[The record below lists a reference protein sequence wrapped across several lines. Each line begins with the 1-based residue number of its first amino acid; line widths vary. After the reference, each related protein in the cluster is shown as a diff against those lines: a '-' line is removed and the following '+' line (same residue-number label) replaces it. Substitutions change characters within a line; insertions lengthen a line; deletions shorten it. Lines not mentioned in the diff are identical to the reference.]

1 MMYPTPFFRPKGISM
16 KRSQVI
22 EALDTLPDR
31 ALLGAAHKELTPK
44 QIKFAREIAK
54 GAKGAEA
61 YRRSYSVTT
70 KNKKAHGDRAS
81 RLKRDDR
88 IQAEILAYQTALAAQ
103 EYRTPAALRALI
115 VQTLTQTILDPD
127 VAPAVRVQAVRVL
140 GTITEVSAFTH
151 RTETTVIKKSDDAKL
166 ELLNQLKAMMRT
178 VDESGTS
185 DAEALL
191 TELAGPHRGGE
202 PPDAVVTH
210 RGSIHSIPH
219 SESSNNSDSQIS
231 DESQKLASATPPPA
245 DMEDPPVDVEQK

>member
-1 MMYPTPFFRPKGISM
+1 MMYPTLFLRPKGISM
-16 KRSQVI
+16 KRSQI
-22 EALDTLPDR
+22 TQALDTLPDR

-88 IQAEILAYQTALAAQ
+88 IQAEIEAYKAALEAQ

-151 RTETTVIKKSDDAKL
+151 RTETTVIKRSDDAKAQ
-166 ELLNQLKAMMRT
+166 LLSQLQDMMRT
-178 VDESGTS
+178 VNAEGTT

-191 TELAGPHRGGE
+191 AELERPHRGGE
-202 PPDAVVTH
+202 APDAVVTH
-210 RGSIHSIPH
+210 RGSTHSNPH
-219 SESSNNSDSQIS
+219 TESPIS
-231 DESQKLASATPPPA
+231 VDP
-245 DMEDPPVDVEQK
+245 PPVDTEPPPSVLGEK

>member
-1 MMYPTPFFRPKGISM
+1 MDPTLFYARRAISM

-22 EALDTLPDR
+22 EALDTIPDR

-61 YRRSYSVTT
+61 YRRSYNVKTP
-70 KNKKAHGDRAS
+70 NKKSHGDTAS
-81 RLKRDDR
+81 LLKAHPGV
-88 IQAEILAYQTALAAQ
+88 QQEIEAYKSALEAQ

-151 RTETTVIKKSDDAKL
+151 RTETTVIKKSDDAKAQ
-166 ELLNQLKAMMRT
+166 LLSQLQDMMRT
-178 VDESGTS
+178 VNAEGTT

-191 TELAGPHRGGE
+191 AELERPHRGGE
-202 PPDAVVTH
+202 APDAVVTH

-219 SESSNNSDSQIS
+219 TELPIS
-231 DESQKLASATPPPA
+231 VDP
-245 DMEDPPVDVEQK
+245 PPVDADTPPSVLDEK